1 MPVKNAFSGT
11 FWQFICYNINHLRI
25 TETALTALIRVME
38 FNITIQINNI
48 PKVISV
54 APALY
59 MDNPVWEI
67 SMNEQK
73 YIIRKT
79 EQGWEQGSGIEL
91 NEEVLKKIGEA
102 IDYSQIKDA
111 G

>member
-1 MPVKNAFSGT
+1 
-11 FWQFICYNINHLRI
+11 
-25 TETALTALIRVME
+25 ME
-38 FNITIQINNI
+38 FNITIQINNKPQI
-48 PKVISV
+48 VTV

-67 SMNEQK
+67 SINDQK

-79 EQGWEQGSGIEL
+79 EHGWDQGSGTGL

>member
-1 MPVKNAFSGT
+1 MIKS
-11 FWQFICYNINHLRI
+11 
-25 TETALTALIRVME
+25 
-38 FNITIQINNI
+38 TIQINNKPQI
-48 PKVISV
+48 ISV

-59 MDNPVWEI
+59 MDNPVWEV
-67 SMNEQK
+67 SMNDKK

-79 EQGWEQGSGIEL
+79 ELGWDQGSGTEL

>member
-1 MPVKNAFSGT
+1 MAF
-11 FWQFICYNINHLRI
+11 NL
-25 TETALTALIRVME
+25 
-38 FNITIQINNI
+38 TIQINNK
-48 PKVISV
+48 PQTVSV

-59 MDNPVWEI
+59 MDIPVWEV
-67 SMNEQK
+67 SMKGKK

-79 EQGWEQGSGIEL
+79 EHGWDQDSGIGLKED
-91 NEEVLKKIGEA
+91 VLKKIGEA